1 MSFVQKHGGLLQFGL
16 VLLSFALG
24 RGLVGNFLG
33 AACLVLAVGVGVMQR
48 QREQFRLLHAILTV
62 LAVLAAIFVSLTTAA
77 LLAPFW
83 RGVLAGGWLSA
94 ALFVIGWQMKV
105 WYRSYRGL

>member
-16 VLLSFALG
+16 VLLSFASG
-24 RGLVGNFLG
+24 RGLVGKFLG
-33 AACLVLAVGVGVMQR
+33 AACLVLAIGVGVMQQLER
-48 QREQFRLLHAILTV
+48 FRLIHAILTV
-62 LAVLAAIFVSLTTAA
+62 LVVLTAIFVSLTTAA

-94 ALFVIGWQMKV
+94 ALFVLGWQVKV
-105 WYRSYRGL
+105 WFRSYRGL

>member
-16 VLLSFALG
+16 VLLSFASG
-24 RGLVGNFLG
+24 RGLVGKFLG
-33 AACLVLAVGVGVMQR
+33 AACLQQL
-48 QREQFRLLHAILTV
+48 EQFRLIHAILTV
-62 LAVLAAIFVSLTTAA
+62 LVVLTAIFVSLTTAA

-94 ALFVIGWQMKV
+94 ALFVLGWQVKV
-105 WYRSYRGL
+105 WFRSYRGL